1 MKYLCALNRL
11 DNVSVC
17 GDDSVYQGSDWEWK
31 KLIESSNRLL
41 LGQSLVWFAKK
52 LSETCLRL
60 AKYYLWCCA
69 FMPLLTLSLGGEV
82 HRMTMGWRFWSFIS
96 STGWAD
102 LKLTKIPIVAKGKL
116 VCYMFLFSISF
127 SLVCSLTLIAY
138 RTQKVLK
145 HKWTTNQYKLLAS
158 HVEQNSVLARFV
170 KYKTKQLYTLPLK
183 FVELPNQLVAST
195 IESFFAYSIIDIL
208 QNFKLKI
215 LPEGTR
221 M

>member
-1 MKYLCALNRL
+1 M
-11 DNVSVC
+11 
-17 GDDSVYQGSDWEWK
+17 
-31 KLIESSNRLL
+31 
-41 LGQSLVWFAKK
+41 
-52 LSETCLRL
+52 
-60 AKYYLWCCA
+60 
-69 FMPLLTLSLGGEV
+69 
-82 HRMTMGWRFWSFIS
+82 
-96 STGWAD
+96 
-102 LKLTKIPIVAKGKL
+102 
-116 VCYMFLFSISF
+116 
-127 SLVCSLTLIAY
+127 TLIAY